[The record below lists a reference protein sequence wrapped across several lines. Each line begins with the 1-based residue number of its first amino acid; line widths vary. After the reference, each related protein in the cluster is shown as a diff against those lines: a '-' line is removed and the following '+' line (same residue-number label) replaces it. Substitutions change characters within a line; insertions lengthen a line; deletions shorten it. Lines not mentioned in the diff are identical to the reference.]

1 MCRSCNRANRKLY
14 ERSSGSDCG
23 GVNNVQVRVRRP
35 YGDVEGSARAR
46 EGPGGC
52 GARGSRVGKRR
63 WELLGFPASDFAL
76 GHFVVG
82 LGSGQ
87 IGFKF

>member
-1 MCRSCNRANRKLY
+1 MGKSRRRRNRMMNR
-14 ERSSGSDCG
+14 
-23 GVNNVQVRVRRP
+23 VQVRRP
-35 YGDVEGSARAR
+35 YGDVEGSSPAR

-52 GARGSRVGKRR
+52 GAGGSRVGKRR

-76 GHFVVG
+76 GRFVVG

-87 IGFKF
+87 IGFRF